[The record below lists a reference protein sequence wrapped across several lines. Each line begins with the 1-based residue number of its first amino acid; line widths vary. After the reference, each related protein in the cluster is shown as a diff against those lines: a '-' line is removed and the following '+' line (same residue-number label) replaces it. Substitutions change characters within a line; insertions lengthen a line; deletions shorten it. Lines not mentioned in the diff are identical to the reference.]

1 MDDLGWRVAT
11 LPAEIPTDGGDAR
24 ARRTIADAADIRAF
38 ERVLLTRVGAK
49 DDREDD
55 EEEDGEDEDAGAN
68 LVGEL
73 APLNLDGARDADA
86 VVEGECGG
94 LGRRDGRYL
103 DTCRGGYDHRTF
115 HCGFRSRRGFHGGRR
130 LDLGLDVLWRRRPS
144 NAGHLVLGPNGIVAA
159 DRGAVSA
166 EVHAAPAPRCA

>member
-94 LGRRDGRYL
+94 LGRRDGRYP
-103 DTCRGGYDHRTF
+103 DHHIL
-115 HCGFRSRRGFHGGRR
+115 HCGFRSRRGFHG
-130 LDLGLDVLWRRRPS
+130 
-144 NAGHLVLGPNGIVAA
+144 PNFQGA
-159 DRGAVSA
+159 RGGGDN
-166 EVHAAPAPRCA
+166 RQF